1 MLFDPCLSG
10 YDQYKDTISKE
21 IGLSNRLYKSIM
33 KVSVSVR
40 MDLYRNV
47 VIAGGT
53 SLLRGISQRIDKDV
67 VKLAPSTTKV
77 HIIAPEEREYS
88 EWVGGSILTSLSTF
102 EEMWITKDEY
112 DDTGLA
118 LFLENVFDIILPN

>member
-1 MLFDPCLSG
+1 
-10 YDQYKDTISKE
+10 
-21 IGLSNRLYKSIM
+21 M

-40 MDLYRNV
+40 YDLWRNV

-53 SLLRGISQRIDKDV
+53 SHLKGIPERIQKDV
-67 VKLAPSTTKV
+67 KQLAPFPTTIK
-77 HIIAPEEREYS
+77 IIAPEGRECS

-112 DDTGLA
+112 DETGPSI
-118 LFLENVFDIILPN
+118 VHRKCV